1 MKKMHAFVITA
12 LVVTTFAVTTF
23 VAADV
28 AAAAVVSAG
37 AAPAAPAGPPS
48 VTDTVR
54 NLEAK
59 GYEVILTTVGGGD
72 PSKCSITSIRPG
84 QTTKVG
90 KTFEKRGVFI
100 PTETH
105 KTVYVESRC

>member
-1 MKKMHAFVITA
+1 MKMHTF
-12 LVVTTFAVTTF
+12 VVTTFAAT
-23 VAADV
+23 AV
-28 AAAAVVSAG
+28 AAAALGSAG
-37 AAPAAPAGPPS
+37 AATAAPTGPPS

-84 QTTKVG
+84 QTTNIG
-90 KTFEKRGVFI
+90 KTFEKHGAFI

-105 KTVYVESRC
+105 KTVYVEQRC